1 MLIKEAHQRE
11 IPQRGEGGGGGGRGY
26 NKTISKF
33 QQR

>member
-1 MLIKEAHQRE
+1 MLIKETHQRE
-11 IPQRGEGGGGGGRGY
+11 IPQRGEGREGRRGY

>member
-11 IPQRGEGGGGGGRGY
+11 ISQRGGGGGGGRGY
-26 NKTISKF
+26 IKTISKS